1 MNVWTEYEKK
11 LRTPEDAV
19 SIVKSGDWVDYSMG
33 PNFPELLDKALAAR
47 KTELKDVKIRG
58 GLTIYPYIAVVEE
71 DKQRES
77 FIFNSWHFSAYERK
91 LHDMNLCN
99 YIPMTFRYL
108 PNYYR
113 KGLIHSNVAFV
124 CGSKMDEKGN
134 FSVGI
139 SNTCSK
145 ALVENASFVVLE
157 ENENYPRVCGDGHY
171 NVINVSEV
179 DMVVIGK
186 HRDLPILSCKEPSI
200 EDVKIAGH
208 ILSKIENGSILQ
220 LGIGGLPD
228 VVGSMIA
235 ESDLKD
241 LGCHS
246 EMIGDAFVK
255 LHEAGKLT
263 NTTKKVHK
271 GKSVWTLAL
280 GTEKTYKWLDN
291 NEEAWTYPVD
301 YVNYLENI
309 AVNDKLVSINSALE
323 ADLYGQTCSETV
335 GTRNISGA
343 GGQLD
348 FLTGAF
354 FSEGGKGILCMTST
368 YISKDGEVKSRIVP
382 TMSPGNV
389 VTDPRSQAFYFATEF
404 GIVNL
409 AGLSTWERAEKMISI
424 AHPDFRDELI
434 AAAETQKIWVRSN
447 RM

>member
-1 MNVWTEYEKK
+1 MNVWAEYEKK
-11 LRTPEDAV
+11 LHTPEDAAAV
-19 SIVKSGDWVDYSMG
+19 VKSGDWVDYSMG
-33 PNFPELLDKALAAR
+33 PNFPELLDKALASR

-71 DKQRES
+71 DKQRGS

-113 KGLIHSNVAFV
+113 KGFIHSDVAFV

-134 FSVGI
+134 FSIGI

-157 ENENYPRVCGDGHY
+157 ENESYPRVCGDGHY

-179 DMVVIGK
+179 DMVVTGK
-186 HRDLPILSCKEPSI
+186 HRNLPILSCKDPSI
-200 EDVKIAGH
+200 EDVKIAAH

-263 NTTKKVHK
+263 NATKKVHK

-280 GTEKTYKWLDN
+280 GTEKTYEWLNN

-309 AVNDKLVSINSALE
+309 AVNDKLISINSALE
-323 ADLYGQTCSETV
+323 ADLYGQICSETV
-335 GTRNISGA
+335 GARNISGA

-368 YISKDGEVKSRIVP
+368 YTTKDGEVKSRIVP

-389 VTDPRSQAFYFATEF
+389 VTDPRSQAFYIATEF

-424 AHPDFRDELI
+424 AHPDFGDELI
-434 AAAETQKIWVRSN
+434 AAAEEQKIWVRSN